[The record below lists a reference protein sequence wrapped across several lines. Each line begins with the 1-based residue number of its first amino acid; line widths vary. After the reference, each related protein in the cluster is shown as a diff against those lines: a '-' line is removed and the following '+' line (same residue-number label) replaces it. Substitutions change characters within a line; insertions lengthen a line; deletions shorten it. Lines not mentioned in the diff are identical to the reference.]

1 MKKVSL
7 KLTAL
12 VVLLGAVTGLAKAQ
26 NPSNTINVVT
36 TAIPFLRISP
46 DARGGGMADVGI
58 ATSPDANSIYWNHGK
73 APFNTSKGGIS
84 LTYTPWLK
92 DLGLTD
98 IYLANAAG
106 FYKLNDEEAIS
117 GSLRYFSLG
126 TIDFT
131 DQGGSA
137 IGSFRPREMAFDAGY
152 SRKLSSKLG
161 LGIALRYVSSN
172 LSGGL
177 QTQGAV
183 TKPGRSVS
191 GDIHL
196 FHTNLKENG
205 EGLNW
210 GVTLSNLGSKISYSN
225 DAINKDYIPANLGL
239 GIAYTKVIDE
249 TSKITFAADINKLLV
264 PTPPSASDSQAIADY
279 RSQSVVSSWFKSF
292 GDAPGGFSEEIKE
305 VQASVGSE
313 FWYNNQFAL
322 RAGYFYESPTKG
334 NRQYFT
340 LGAGLKYSSFGLNF
354 SYLLPSGNGTTR
366 NPLSNTLRFTLVFD
380 FDGAGNSESSSSTP
394 DNKE

>member
-12 VVLLGAVTGLAKAQ
+12 VLLLGGASGIAKAQ
-26 NPSNTINVVT
+26 NSANTINVVT

-46 DARGGGMADVGI
+46 DARAGGMADVGI
-58 ATSPDANSIYWNHGK
+58 ATSPDPNSIFWNQGK
-73 APFNTSKGGIS
+73 TPFNTSKGGLS

-98 IYLANAAG
+98 IYLANASG
-106 FYKLNDEEAIS
+106 FYKLNDDEAIS

-131 DQGGSA
+131 DGGGSS

-152 SRKLSSKLG
+152 SRKLSNKLG
-161 LGIALRYVSSN
+161 LGVALRYVSSN

-191 GDIHL
+191 GDIHV

-210 GVTLSNLGSKISYSN
+210 GIALSNLGSKISYSN

-264 PTPPSASDSQAIADY
+264 PTPPNSSDSAELVKY

-305 VQASVGSE
+305 VQASIGSE
-313 FWYNNQFAL
+313 YWYNNQFAL
-322 RAGYFYESPTKG
+322 RAGYFYESPIKG

-340 LGAGLKYSSFGLNF
+340 LGAGLKYSNFGLNF

-366 NPLSNTLRFTLVFD
+366 NPLSNTLRFTLFFD
-380 FDGAGNSESSSSTP
+380 FDSDGATTTAAPEPKN
-394 DNKE
+394 